1 MGASP
6 SKLLRPTGWNALVAA
21 VLLRRLV
28 QPPRLTSSV
37 ADILAYA
44 ASLLGGG
51 ERLTRAVG
59 DAAGLALLW
68 GVLVWGGVLGRA
80 RTTKTAILDV
90 GPAAAAS
97 AGVADMGADGR
108 GRTVEERSSGKASAS
123 DRAAL
128 ASPARANAAAR
139 TAVAVGAFTRGGQA
153 GQGGDGAED
162 VAPQPKTEQRQQEG
176 DAEEEEDDDDEEE
189 TETDV
194 DGDYEGE
201 AETKEQSVEQGGPL
215 PHERD
220 GGDKGGRGDGG
231 DRGGLSGELELLH
244 TIDAPRN
251 ERGLLVA
258 LPEEGTPD
266 RALLRI
272 IRRLARRDNAKWE
285 AGLCSGAV
293 YHGDTAHLETLNQVR
308 CRRR

>member
-80 RTTKTAILDV
+80 RTMKKAILDA
-90 GPAAAAS
+90 GPGAAAS
-97 AGVADMGADGR
+97 AGVAATGADGR
-108 GRTVEERSSGKASAS
+108 GRTVQRSSGKASAS

-128 ASPARANAAAR
+128 ASPARANAATR
-139 TAVAVGAFTRGGQA
+139 TAVAVGAYARRGQA

-162 VAPQPKTEQRQQEG
+162 VAPQPETEQRQQAH
-176 DAEEEEDDDDEEE
+176 DEEDDDDDEDEEE

-220 GGDKGGRGDGG
+220 GGDKSGRGDGG
-231 DRGGLSGELELLH
+231 DGGGSSGELELLH